1 MVDET
6 TNLDEHRGMM
16 AQKATELR
24 RLRAEVEAD
33 QAALRA
39 RQEELEMLL
48 AAAPAKNWAEAV
60 EKARYLLDLFSQT
73 ADGEE
78 PQRRTLIGRV
88 MADFDM
94 LLNESHSVDDQ

>member
-16 AQKATELR
+16 AQKATDLR

-39 RQEELEMLL
+39 RQQELEVLL

-73 ADGEE
+73 ADGDE
-78 PQRRTLIGRV
+78 PHRRTLIGRV
-88 MADFDM
+88 MADFDS
-94 LLNESHSVDDQ
+94 LLNEYEPK

>member
-73 ADGEE
+73 ADGNDRH
-78 PQRRTLIGRV
+78 RRTLIDRV
-88 MADFDM
+88 VADFDY
-94 LLNESHSVDDQ
+94 LLDNSNPANS